1 MLGGGVTEL
10 HLQITYQNMFDEI
23 KVTFGKFIEAI
34 APLIEKTIPSMANL
48 KTYLRR
54 CFRELK
60 PQLKLAECF
69 DDVMD
74 VIEERC
80 TIINITCVEAVID
93 HYNIE
98 EAKHHIMTYKAA
110 VDKFC
115 EEVKLSLCE
124 KENIVIGPSPPLKC
138 ETIEFVL
145 EWELEDYVL
154 KQISGVLTK
163 AFEDMAKHVQVR
175 VIRKG
180 NSIVVTCCA
189 PRNLMDFLQLNA
201 EKNLDMLKSIG
212 VIKLTVGYCTI
223 WDAHKRHEV
232 RGNNCIDCLLPFT
245 FF

>member
-1 MLGGGVTEL
+1 
-10 HLQITYQNMFDEI
+10 MFDEI
-23 KVTFGKFIEAI
+23 KVTFGNFIEAV
-34 APLIEKTIPSMANL
+34 APLIEKAIPSMTNL

-60 PQLKLAECF
+60 PQLNAAESF
-69 DDVMD
+69 DEVMD

-80 TIINITCVEAVID
+80 TIINISCVEAVID

-98 EAKHHIMTYKAA
+98 EAKPYIVTYKVT

-115 EEVKLSLCE
+115 EDVKLSLCE
-124 KENIVIGPSPPLKC
+124 KENITIGQSPLLKC

-154 KQISGVLTK
+154 KQIRGVLTK

-180 NSIVVTCCA
+180 NSIVVTCYA

-201 EKNLDMLKSIG
+201 VKNLDLLKSIG
-212 VIKLTVGYCTI
+212 VIKLTAGYCTI
-223 WDAHKRHEV
+223 WNACKRHEV
-232 RGNNCIDCLLPFT
+232 KETRTVLIDNYHLL

>member
-1 MLGGGVTEL
+1 
-10 HLQITYQNMFDEI
+10 MFDEI
-23 KVTFGKFIEAI
+23 KVTFGNFIEAV
-34 APLIEKTIPSMANL
+34 APLIEKAIPSMTNL

-60 PQLKLAECF
+60 PQLNAAESF
-69 DDVMD
+69 DEVMD

-80 TIINITCVEAVID
+80 TIINISCVEAVID

-98 EAKHHIMTYKAA
+98 EAKPHIVTYKVT

-115 EEVKLSLCE
+115 EDVKLSLCE
-124 KENIVIGPSPPLKC
+124 KENITIGQFPSLKC

-154 KQISGVLTK
+154 KQIRGVLTK

-180 NSIVVTCCA
+180 NSIVVTCYA

-201 EKNLDMLKSIG
+201 VKNLDLLKSIG
-212 VIKLTVGYCTI
+212 VIKLTAGYCTI
-223 WDAHKRHEV
+223 WNACKRHEV
-232 RGNNCIDCLLPFT
+232 KETRTVLIDNCHLL

>member
-1 MLGGGVTEL
+1 
-10 HLQITYQNMFDEI
+10 MFDEI
-23 KVTFGKFIEAI
+23 KVTFGNFIEAV
-34 APLIEKTIPSMANL
+34 APLIEKAIPSMTNL

-60 PQLKLAECF
+60 PQLNAAESF
-69 DDVMD
+69 DEVMD

-80 TIINITCVEAVID
+80 TIINISCVEAVID

-98 EAKHHIMTYKAA
+98 EAKSHIVTYKVT

-115 EEVKLSLCE
+115 EDVKLSLCE
-124 KENIVIGPSPPLKC
+124 KENITIGQSPPLKC

-154 KQISGVLTK
+154 KQIRGVLTK

-180 NSIVVTCCA
+180 NSIVVTCYA

-201 EKNLDMLKSIG
+201 VKNLDLLKSIG
-212 VIKLTVGYCTI
+212 VIKLTAGYCTI
-223 WDAHKRHEV
+223 WNACKRHEV
-232 RGNNCIDCLLPFT
+232 KETRTVLIDNYHLL

>member
-1 MLGGGVTEL
+1 
-10 HLQITYQNMFDEI
+10 MFDEI
-23 KVTFGKFIEAI
+23 KVTFGNFIEAV
-34 APLIEKTIPSMANL
+34 APLIEKAIPSMTNL

-60 PQLKLAECF
+60 PQLNAAESF
-69 DDVMD
+69 DEVMD

-80 TIINITCVEAVID
+80 TIINISCVEAVID

-98 EAKHHIMTYKAA
+98 EAKPHIVTYKVT

-115 EEVKLSLCE
+115 EDVKLSLCE
-124 KENIVIGPSPPLKC
+124 KENITIGQSPPLKC

-154 KQISGVLTK
+154 KQIRGVLTK

-175 VIRKG
+175 VMRKG
-180 NSIVVTCCA
+180 NSVVVTCYA

-201 EKNLDMLKSIG
+201 VKNLDLLKSIG
-212 VIKLTVGYCTI
+212 VIKLTAGYCTI
-223 WDAHKRHEV
+223 WNACKRHEV
-232 RGNNCIDCLLPFT
+232 RDKNCID
-245 FF
+245 